1 MNNSWIS
8 FFARVKTRMCENLVD
23 WKRPITTGFLGFLF
37 LRLWSSFV
45 LLYLR
50 VYPPDLVPSD
60 VATRIEQ
67 ARLENSGWFSQLF
80 LAPWYR
86 WDTVHYLSIAS
97 QGYFKEFLSVW
108 PPLYPGLIRLL
119 SATGMS
125 SLLSAI
131 IISNICAL
139 LVMILLSRISEEIY
153 PGSGENVVLC
163 LVIYPL
169 AFFLVAPYTE
179 SIFLIFS
186 LASLWLARRGR
197 FARAGI
203 WALLATLTRLQGVIL
218 VIPILYEGYRQVYC
232 NLPAT
237 NRRGRIWALSKICC
251 FASLPFLAV
260 FGHAFFVHF
269 SLKYAWPW
277 ESLAKYWGQHTG
289 FPWEGLIGNITT
301 VLGLRKI
308 TTPIVPLAQV
318 IDLLMIV
325 FALISLIMMWIKKKT
340 IPLSYQLY
348 AWAGLAV
355 ILMKVDDLGILV
367 SASRYVLSLFPV
379 FMFNGFLLGK
389 IPGRFTRSG
398 LIVIGLALQGIL
410 LIFFARWIW
419 IA

>member
-1 MNNSWIS
+1 MNKNWIS
-8 FFARVKTRMCENLVD
+8 IFKRAKNFLCENLVD
-23 WKRPITTGFLGFLF
+23 WKRPITAGFLGFLF
-37 LRLWSSFV
+37 LRLWSSFA

-60 VATRIEQ
+60 LATRMEQ

-86 WDTVHYLSIAS
+86 WDTVHYLDIAS

-131 IISNICAL
+131 FISNICAL
-139 LVMILLSRISEEIY
+139 LVMILLFRISEEIL

-169 AFFLVAPYTE
+169 AFFLVAAYTE
-179 SIFLIFS
+179 SVYLIFS
-186 LASLWLARRGR
+186 LVSLWMAHKGR
-197 FARAGI
+197 FVWAGI
-203 WALLATLTRLQGVIL
+203 LALLATLTRLQGVIL
-218 VIPILYEGYRQVYC
+218 VLPILFEGYRQTYC
-232 NLPAT
+232 LP
-237 NRRGRIWALSKICC
+237 NRRERIGVLAKTVC

-260 FGHAFFVHF
+260 FGHALFVHF
-269 SLKYAWPW
+269 ILNYAWPW

-289 FPWEGLIGNITT
+289 FPWEGLIGNFTT

-318 IDLLMIV
+318 IDLVMII
-325 FALISLIMMWIKKKT
+325 FAIISLILIWMKKT
-340 IPLSYQLY
+340 PIPLSYQLY
-348 AWAGLAV
+348 AWMGLVV
-355 ILMKVDDLGILV
+355 ILVKVDDLGILV

-379 FMFNGFLLGK
+379 FMFTGFLLGK
-389 IPGRFTRSG
+389 IPGRFIRSG

-410 LIFFARWIW
+410 LIFFAHWIW